1 MNPIGIIMGIV
12 KWVLGL
18 WLKQPPPETQEAVQ
32 AGKAAAAETELK
44 IVETGNA
51 EVQAASVARD
61 AVTGRFTGAAGL
73 RVVEQSDPNNRDNG

>member
-51 EVQAASVARD
+51 QVQAASAARD
-61 AVTGRFTGAAGL
+61 AVADPSACPVKL
-73 RVVEQSDPNNRDNG
+73 RVVEQSDPDNLDR

>member
-51 EVQAASVARD
+51 QVQAASAARD
-61 AVTGRFTGAAGL
+61 AVTGQFVSPAKLQQFEAT
-73 RVVEQSDPNNRDNG
+73 DPNNRDQG

>member
-51 EVQAASVARD
+51 QVQAASAARD
-61 AVTGRFTGAAGL
+61 AVSVQPADPVKL
-73 RVVEQSDPNNRDNG
+73 RVVEQSDPDNLDR

>member
-51 EVQAASVARD
+51 QVQVASAARD
-61 AVTGRFTGAAGL
+61 AVADQSACPVKL
-73 RVVEQSDPNNRDNG
+73 RVVEQSDPDNLDR